1 MSVLSQ
7 ALEDYLIVRR
17 ALGHKLEEHGRLL
30 PDFVGNLEARDA
42 CRVTTELAVAWATQP
57 TTSTSVWWAQRLTMV
72 RGFAQHLQAIDP
84 GTEVHPPGLLPY
96 RCRRVAPHLFSDADI
111 AALMAAAR
119 SLPSSQRAA
128 TYEALVALMAVTG
141 SARWRSGAPQ
151 PRRHRLGGGDPDG
164 VELQVPKEPS
174 RPPSPHD
181 RRSLARYARLRDELC
196 PHPKA
201 PSFFLSTAGTRLHIS
216 VLDRVFHG
224 LVNSAGLEQRGERQ
238 PRPHDLRHGFAVR
251 TLLGWYSLGVDVD
264 AHMPL
269 LSTFL
274 GHSHPEN
281 TYWYLSAVPELLFL
295 AAERLKR
302 AGKGAVMR
310 ALAPSLE
317 TYFTERLVRQRQA
330 SPHTVAAY
338 RDAWRLLLVFT
349 QQRTGKE
356 PFKLDIADLDASL
369 IGAFL
374 EHLETERHNT
384 VRTRN
389 ARLAAIRSFFKF
401 AALRHPEHA
410 NVIARVLA
418 IPSKRC
424 DRAEVCY
431 LSGLEA
437 DALLASPDRDTWT
450 GRRDRAILTMA
461 LQTGLRVSELVG
473 LNNADL
479 ELRTGAYVHCVGKGR
494 KERCTPLRP
503 QTVSVMRAWIK
514 GRPPPGPVVPDT
526 PGHAAEPGRHE
537 RSCDQARRDGST
549 APTVTVR

>member
-1 MSVLSQ
+1 MS
-7 ALEDYLIVRR
+7 
-17 ALGHKLEEHGRLL
+17 
-30 PDFVGNLEARDA
+30 
-42 CRVTTELAVAWATQP
+42 
-57 TTSTSVWWAQRLTMV
+57 
-72 RGFAQHLQAIDP
+72 
-84 GTEVHPPGLLPY
+84 
-96 RCRRVAPHLFSDADI
+96 
-111 AALMAAAR
+111 
-119 SLPSSQRAA
+119 
-128 TYEALVALMAVTG
+128 
-141 SARWRSGAPQ
+141 
-151 PRRHRLGGGDPDG
+151 
-164 VELQVPKEPS
+164 
-174 RPPSPHD
+174 
-181 RRSLARYARLRDELC
+181 
-196 PHPKA
+196 
-201 PSFFLSTAGTRLHIS
+201 
-216 VLDRVFHG
+216 
-224 LVNSAGLEQRGERQ
+224 
-238 PRPHDLRHGFAVR
+238 
-251 TLLGWYSLGVDVD
+251 
-264 AHMPL
+264 
-269 LSTFL
+269 
-274 GHSHPEN
+274 
-281 TYWYLSAVPELLFL
+281 
-295 AAERLKR
+295 
-302 AGKGAVMR
+302 

-418 IPSKRC
+418 IPTKRC

-450 GRRDRAILTMA
+450 GRRDRAILTIA

-514 GRPPPGPVVPDT
+514 ERAGRPEEPLFPTRRGT
-526 PGHAAEPGRHE
+526 PLSRDAMSALVTKHAARAAQRQPSLGDKNVTPHVLRHSCAMALRRAGVDRVVLALWLGHEKVETTDIYVHADLGIKEQALARTRPANVRPGRY
-537 RSCDQARRDGST
+537 RPPDRLLAFLQGL
-549 APTVTVR
+549 